1 MLSLRRRQEEGG
13 AVFRA
18 RGMADDVELEEGEA
32 CSDYD
37 DGALGFVDPDVALS
51 YIVST
56 PLQPALVSLSPGL
69 AECGRAGGLRSPG
82 IASIL
87 IWGLYPIWRFLVC
100 WFSIA
105 LRRGAE

>member
-56 PLQPALVSLSPGL
+56 PSNPSPSPSLPD
-69 AECGRAGGLRSPG
+69 
-82 IASIL
+82 
-87 IWGLYPIWRFLVC
+87 
-100 WFSIA
+100 
-105 LRRGAE
+105 

>member
-13 AVFRA
+13 AVF

-56 PLQPALVSLSPGL
+56 VPPPTHPRLPLSRTSGMRPRRRAAL
-69 AECGRAGGLRSPG
+69 A
-82 IASIL
+82 
-87 IWGLYPIWRFLVC
+87 
-100 WFSIA
+100 
-105 LRRGAE
+105 